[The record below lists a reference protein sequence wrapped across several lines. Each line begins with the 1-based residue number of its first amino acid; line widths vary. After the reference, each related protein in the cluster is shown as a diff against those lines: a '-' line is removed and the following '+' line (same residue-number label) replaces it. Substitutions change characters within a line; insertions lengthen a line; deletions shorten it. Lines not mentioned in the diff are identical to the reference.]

1 MPTISKLISYP
12 IKSLPGIECER
23 IALTS
28 TGLALDRTLAL
39 VDAETKVFISQ
50 RSHPKLATLA
60 VRVSPETAFV
70 DPSVQEFDVI
80 VSAEGMDDLVIA
92 CDVREHG
99 AEGGAR
105 DAGGRATS
113 TPVDIECWEWHGT
126 CLDVGADARAWF
138 SAFLDDGKQYS
149 CVRWAGRGGFPGG
162 AQDADDGVDVDD
174 AVTRLTS
181 EDYGSRR
188 TTTTLS
194 DGFPMLLVN
203 QASIDAVNAGARA
216 LDPTGA
222 PNIDGRRFR
231 GNVVV
236 SDAPAFAEDLW
247 ATARIAH
254 KTDIELCKPCS
265 RCSIPN
271 IDPNTGT
278 FDVSHALA
286 KHMSQRRSGAA
297 LDTANRFWRQAVF
310 FGWNLICT
318 TTQDART
325 ILAIGDALE
334 ITSTRAK
341 FP

>member
-39 VDAETKVFISQ
+39 VDAETKVFVSQ

-70 DPSVQEFDVI
+70 DASVKEFDVI

-92 CDVREHG
+92 CDVREKG
-99 AEGGAR
+99 ERGDGDAR
-105 DAGGRATS
+105 DAEAVS
-113 TPVDIECWEWHGT
+113 PVDIECWEWRGT
-126 CLDVGADARAWF
+126 CLDVGAHAREWF
-138 SAFLDDGKQYS
+138 SAFMNDGKQYS

-162 AQDADDGVDVDD
+162 AQDVDDGVDVDD

-203 QASIDAVNAGARA
+203 QASIDAVNAGARE
-216 LDPTGA
+216 LDPIGA

-247 ATARIAH
+247 ATARIAN

-271 IDPNTGT
+271 IDPNTGE

-297 LDTANRFWRQAVF
+297 LDTANRFWRQSVF
-310 FGWNLICT
+310 FGWNVICPV
-318 TTQDART
+318 TQDAT
-325 ILAIGDALE
+325 TVLAVGDVVDV
-334 ITSTRAK
+334 TSTRAK